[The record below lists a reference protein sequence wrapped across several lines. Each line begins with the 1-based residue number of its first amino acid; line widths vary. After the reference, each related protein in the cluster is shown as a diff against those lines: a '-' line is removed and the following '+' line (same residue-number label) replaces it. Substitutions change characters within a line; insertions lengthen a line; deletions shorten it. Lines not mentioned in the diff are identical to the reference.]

1 MESDDEGERVL
12 DRCWKLGEEKVQSRM
27 GLSTC
32 VHSGEA
38 EMGISS
44 REAPDDDVVNL
55 VVVAESEEE
64 VLSKLALKGSVRV
77 SLERVVGALLLLLLR
92 AARRREGG
100 ETLGSAIGE
109 LDEGGEVRGLGELDP
124 LLLGLGLSNGRNL
137 SPIYQ
142 KESECA

>member
-1 MESDDEGERVL
+1 MF
-12 DRCWKLGEEKVQSRM
+12 
-27 GLSTC
+27 
-32 VHSGEA
+32 
-38 EMGISS
+38 
-44 REAPDDDVVNL
+44 VV
-55 VVVAESEEE
+55 VVVVEFVVAESEEE